1 MDDIFSDPKD
11 DAEKEGDSNIEWKKS
26 GIDKHER
33 LTLKINV
40 REANLYN
47 AAKANDLKAK
57 NKARTPLDV
66 PKGFKKVSRKIR
78 DSMDEEEDE
87 DDYILVPVFEDMR
100 ESSLMRALSEE
111 EKKILQQNENINN
124 VRLQENIGREAVI
137 ERAEKVVMQA
147 GLGRADARVLNEER
161 LKAGKVSVDEVVAEA
176 VKQLQD
182 EMPQYITFGMSHYY
196 SEPKRVRFQSEGGKF
211 IDADAI
217 ATAFA
222 ETTVLQDE
230 CEIQHLMG
238 DIEDNREHRDPAK
251 TPAVPIDELV
261 RVTDE
266 RLATGNDEERSRA
279 WLFAL
284 FDQLDDIAEATKN
297 NLEPLVTALDTTLQN
312 SSATIG
318 NSATTDAGNSSNNA
332 NANDA
337 RSRIIFLIAD
347 ALFPAS
353 ESSQTSEPSASAAL
367 RELMLNP
374 TATSLDYMP
383 AIDVLRAHD
392 LTICR

>member
-1 MDDIFSDPKD
+1 MGLF
-11 DAEKEGDSNIEWKKS
+11 DSLKNMFAH
-26 GIDKHER
+26 HEHHHGASIGQP
-33 LTLKINV
+33 LTLTDT
-40 REANLYN
+40 
-47 AAKANDLKAK
+47 KAVLAFIVLHQHL
-57 NKARTPLDV
+57 A
-66 PKGFKKVSRKIR
+66 
-78 DSMDEEEDE
+78 
-87 DDYILVPVFEDMR
+87 DMR
-100 ESSLMRALSEE
+100 
-111 EKKILQQNENINN
+111 K
-124 VRLQENIGREAVI
+124 
-137 ERAEKVVMQA
+137 
-147 GLGRADARVLNEER
+147 
-161 LKAGKVSVDEVVAEA
+161 VAEA

-211 IDADAI
+211 IDADVI

-230 CEIQHLMG
+230 CKIQHLMG

-261 RVTDE
+261 RVTNE

-332 NANDA
+332 NAGDA
-337 RSRIIFLIAD
+337 RSRIISLIAD
-347 ALFPAS
+347 ALFPAA
-353 ESSQTSEPSASAAL
+353 ESSQTSESSASAAL

-383 AIDVLRAHD
+383 AIDVLRAHG

>member
-1 MDDIFSDPKD
+1 MGLF
-11 DAEKEGDSNIEWKKS
+11 DSLKNMFAH
-26 GIDKHER
+26 HEHHHGASIGQS
-33 LTLKINV
+33 LTL
-40 REANLYN
+40 AD
-47 AAKANDLKAK
+47 AKA
-57 NKARTPLDV
+57 
-66 PKGFKKVSRKIR
+66 
-78 DSMDEEEDE
+78 
-87 DDYILVPVFEDMR
+87 ILAFIVVHQQLADMR
-100 ESSLMRALSEE
+100 
-111 EKKILQQNENINN
+111 
-124 VRLQENIGREAVI
+124 
-137 ERAEKVVMQA
+137 KV
-147 GLGRADARVLNEER
+147 AD
-161 LKAGKVSVDEVVAEA
+161 A

-222 ETTVLQDE
+222 ETTALQDE

-261 RVTDE
+261 RVTNE

-318 NSATTDAGNSSNNA
+318 NSATTDAGSSSSNNA
-332 NANDA
+332 NAGDA
-337 RSRIIFLIAD
+337 RSRIISLIAD
-347 ALFPAS
+347 ALFPAA
-353 ESSQTSEPSASAAL
+353 ESSKTSEPSASAAL

-383 AIDVLRAHD
+383 AIDVLRAHG

>member
-1 MDDIFSDPKD
+1 MGLF
-11 DAEKEGDSNIEWKKS
+11 DSLKNMFAH
-26 GIDKHER
+26 HEHHHGASIGQP
-33 LTLKINV
+33 LTL
-40 REANLYN
+40 AD
-47 AAKANDLKAK
+47 AKAVLAFIVVHQQL
-57 NKARTPLDV
+57 A
-66 PKGFKKVSRKIR
+66 
-78 DSMDEEEDE
+78 
-87 DDYILVPVFEDMR
+87 DMR
-100 ESSLMRALSEE
+100 
-111 EKKILQQNENINN
+111 
-124 VRLQENIGREAVI
+124 
-137 ERAEKVVMQA
+137 KV
-147 GLGRADARVLNEER
+147 AD
-161 LKAGKVSVDEVVAEA
+161 A

-318 NSATTDAGNSSNNA
+318 NSATTDAGNSNNNA
-332 NANDA
+332 NAGDA
-337 RSRIIFLIAD
+337 RSRIISLIAD
-347 ALFPAS
+347 ALFPAA
-353 ESSQTSEPSASAAL
+353 ESSKTSEPSASAAL

-383 AIDVLRAHD
+383 AIDVLRAHG

>member
-1 MDDIFSDPKD
+1 MGLF
-11 DAEKEGDSNIEWKKS
+11 DSLKNMFAH
-26 GIDKHER
+26 HEHHHGASIGQP
-33 LTLKINV
+33 LTL
-40 REANLYN
+40 AD
-47 AAKANDLKAK
+47 AKA
-57 NKARTPLDV
+57 
-66 PKGFKKVSRKIR
+66 
-78 DSMDEEEDE
+78 
-87 DDYILVPVFEDMR
+87 ILAFIVVHQQLADMR
-100 ESSLMRALSEE
+100 
-111 EKKILQQNENINN
+111 
-124 VRLQENIGREAVI
+124 
-137 ERAEKVVMQA
+137 KV
-147 GLGRADARVLNEER
+147 AD
-161 LKAGKVSVDEVVAEA
+161 A
-176 VKQLQD
+176 VKQLQN

-196 SEPKRVRFQSEGGKF
+196 SGPKRVRFQSEGGKF

-261 RVTDE
+261 RVTNE

-332 NANDA
+332 NAGDA
-337 RSRIIFLIAD
+337 RSRIISLIAD
-347 ALFPAS
+347 ALFPAA
-353 ESSQTSEPSASAAL
+353 ESSKTSEPSASAAI

-383 AIDVLRAHD
+383 AIDVLRAHG

>member
-1 MDDIFSDPKD
+1 MQKCFLKSLGVIHFLSYSSNHLSQKNSAHAFVNIRSRRSMNHSLIFGTTVSGRCSRLCPSPKEDIIGLF
-11 DAEKEGDSNIEWKKS
+11 DSLKNMFAH
-26 GIDKHER
+26 HEHHHGASIGQS
-33 LTLKINV
+33 LTL
-40 REANLYN
+40 AD
-47 AAKANDLKAK
+47 AKA
-57 NKARTPLDV
+57 
-66 PKGFKKVSRKIR
+66 
-78 DSMDEEEDE
+78 
-87 DDYILVPVFEDMR
+87 ILAFIVVHQQLADMR
-100 ESSLMRALSEE
+100 
-111 EKKILQQNENINN
+111 
-124 VRLQENIGREAVI
+124 
-137 ERAEKVVMQA
+137 KV
-147 GLGRADARVLNEER
+147 AD
-161 LKAGKVSVDEVVAEA
+161 A

-222 ETTVLQDE
+222 ETTVLQNE

-261 RVTDE
+261 RVTNE

-332 NANDA
+332 NAGDA
-337 RSRIIFLIAD
+337 RSRIISLIAD
-347 ALFPAS
+347 ALFPAA
-353 ESSQTSEPSASAAL
+353 ESSQTSEYSASAAI

-383 AIDVLRAHD
+383 AIDVLRAHG

>member
-1 MDDIFSDPKD
+1 MGLF
-11 DAEKEGDSNIEWKKS
+11 DSLKNMFAH
-26 GIDKHER
+26 HEHHHGASIGQS
-33 LTLKINV
+33 LTL
-40 REANLYN
+40 AD
-47 AAKANDLKAK
+47 AKA
-57 NKARTPLDV
+57 
-66 PKGFKKVSRKIR
+66 
-78 DSMDEEEDE
+78 
-87 DDYILVPVFEDMR
+87 ILAFIVVHQQLADMR
-100 ESSLMRALSEE
+100 
-111 EKKILQQNENINN
+111 
-124 VRLQENIGREAVI
+124 
-137 ERAEKVVMQA
+137 KV
-147 GLGRADARVLNEER
+147 AD
-161 LKAGKVSVDEVVAEA
+161 A

-230 CEIQHLMG
+230 CKIQHLMG

-266 RLATGNDEERSRA
+266 RLAAGNDEGQRRA

-312 SSATIG
+312 SSAT
-318 NSATTDAGNSSNNA
+318 
-332 NANDA
+332 
-337 RSRIIFLIAD
+337 R
-347 ALFPAS
+347 
-353 ESSQTSEPSASAAL
+353 
-367 RELMLNP
+367 
-374 TATSLDYMP
+374 
-383 AIDVLRAHD
+383 
-392 LTICR
+392 

>member
-1 MDDIFSDPKD
+1 MGLF
-11 DAEKEGDSNIEWKKS
+11 DSLKNMFAH
-26 GIDKHER
+26 HEHHHGASIGQS
-33 LTLKINV
+33 LTL
-40 REANLYN
+40 AD
-47 AAKANDLKAK
+47 AKA
-57 NKARTPLDV
+57 
-66 PKGFKKVSRKIR
+66 
-78 DSMDEEEDE
+78 
-87 DDYILVPVFEDMR
+87 ILAFIVVHQQLADMR
-100 ESSLMRALSEE
+100 
-111 EKKILQQNENINN
+111 
-124 VRLQENIGREAVI
+124 
-137 ERAEKVVMQA
+137 KV
-147 GLGRADARVLNEER
+147 AD
-161 LKAGKVSVDEVVAEA
+161 A

-266 RLATGNDEERSRA
+266 RLATGNDEEQSRA

-312 SSATIG
+312 SSATID

-332 NANDA
+332 NAGDA
-337 RSRIIFLIAD
+337 RSRIISLIAD
-347 ALFPAS
+347 ALFPAA
-353 ESSQTSEPSASAAL
+353 ESSKTSEPSASRRHPRTDAQSHRNIARLHASHRRTARPRSHYLPVSLRSQSVVHTAVVHMAVIHAAH
-367 RELMLNP
+367 
-374 TATSLDYMP
+374 TARNLLCTNHCVRTTRTHYFSSFSNFSSAFNNESTCPL
-383 AIDVLRAHD
+383 ARTL
-392 LTICR
+392 

>member
-1 MDDIFSDPKD
+1 MGLF
-11 DAEKEGDSNIEWKKS
+11 DSLKNMFAH
-26 GIDKHER
+26 HEHHHGASIGQP
-33 LTLKINV
+33 LTLTDT
-40 REANLYN
+40 
-47 AAKANDLKAK
+47 KAVLAFIVLHQHL
-57 NKARTPLDV
+57 A
-66 PKGFKKVSRKIR
+66 
-78 DSMDEEEDE
+78 
-87 DDYILVPVFEDMR
+87 DMR
-100 ESSLMRALSEE
+100 
-111 EKKILQQNENINN
+111 K
-124 VRLQENIGREAVI
+124 
-137 ERAEKVVMQA
+137 
-147 GLGRADARVLNEER
+147 
-161 LKAGKVSVDEVVAEA
+161 VAEA

-261 RVTDE
+261 RVTNE
-266 RLATGNDEERSRA
+266 RFAAGNDEGQRRA

-297 NLEPLVTALDTTLQN
+297 NLEPLAAALDTTLRSN
-312 SSATIG
+312 SAAIGESATAGTGTG
-318 NSATTDAGNSSNNA
+318 NSNDA
-332 NANDA
+332 NAGDA
-337 RSRIIFLIAD
+337 RSRIISLIAD
-347 ALFPAS
+347 ALFPAA
-353 ESSQTSEPSASAAL
+353 ESSKTSKSSASAAI

-383 AIDVLRAHD
+383 AIDVLRAHG

>member
-1 MDDIFSDPKD
+1 MGLF
-11 DAEKEGDSNIEWKKS
+11 DSLKNMFAH
-26 GIDKHER
+26 HEHHHGASIGQP
-33 LTLKINV
+33 LTL
-40 REANLYN
+40 AD
-47 AAKANDLKAK
+47 AKAVLAFIVVHQQL
-57 NKARTPLDV
+57 A
-66 PKGFKKVSRKIR
+66 
-78 DSMDEEEDE
+78 
-87 DDYILVPVFEDMR
+87 DMR
-100 ESSLMRALSEE
+100 
-111 EKKILQQNENINN
+111 
-124 VRLQENIGREAVI
+124 
-137 ERAEKVVMQA
+137 KV
-147 GLGRADARVLNEER
+147 AD
-161 LKAGKVSVDEVVAEA
+161 A

-332 NANDA
+332 NAGDA
-337 RSRIIFLIAD
+337 RSRIISLIAD

-353 ESSQTSEPSASAAL
+353 ESSQTSESSASAAI

-383 AIDVLRAHD
+383 AIDVLRAHG
-392 LTICR
+392 LTIAGESEKSTGGSYGSGSCGTYRTELLCTNHCVRTTRTHYFSSFSNFSSAFNSESTCPLARTL

>member
-1 MDDIFSDPKD
+1 MGLF
-11 DAEKEGDSNIEWKKS
+11 DSLKNMFAH
-26 GIDKHER
+26 HEHHHGASIGQP
-33 LTLKINV
+33 LTL
-40 REANLYN
+40 AD
-47 AAKANDLKAK
+47 AKAVLAFIVVHQQL
-57 NKARTPLDV
+57 A
-66 PKGFKKVSRKIR
+66 
-78 DSMDEEEDE
+78 
-87 DDYILVPVFEDMR
+87 DMR
-100 ESSLMRALSEE
+100 
-111 EKKILQQNENINN
+111 
-124 VRLQENIGREAVI
+124 
-137 ERAEKVVMQA
+137 KV
-147 GLGRADARVLNEER
+147 AD
-161 LKAGKVSVDEVVAEA
+161 A

-261 RVTDE
+261 RVTNE
-266 RLATGNDEERSRA
+266 RFAAGNDEGQRRA

-297 NLEPLVTALDTTLQN
+297 NLEPLAAALDTTLRSN
-312 SSATIG
+312 SAAIGESATAGTGTG
-318 NSATTDAGNSSNNA
+318 NSNDA
-332 NANDA
+332 NAGDA
-337 RSRIIFLIAD
+337 RSRIISLIAD
-347 ALFPAS
+347 ALFPAA
-353 ESSQTSEPSASAAL
+353 ESSKTSKSSASAAI

-383 AIDVLRAHD
+383 AIDVLRAHG

>member
-1 MDDIFSDPKD
+1 MADVANSPSSKGDIMGLF
-11 DAEKEGDSNIEWKKS
+11 DSLKNMFAHHEHHHGG
-26 GIDKHER
+26 GIGQP
-33 LTLKINV
+33 LTL
-40 REANLYN
+40 AD
-47 AAKANDLKAK
+47 AKAVLAFIVVHQQL
-57 NKARTPLDV
+57 A
-66 PKGFKKVSRKIR
+66 
-78 DSMDEEEDE
+78 
-87 DDYILVPVFEDMR
+87 DMR
-100 ESSLMRALSEE
+100 
-111 EKKILQQNENINN
+111 
-124 VRLQENIGREAVI
+124 
-137 ERAEKVVMQA
+137 KV
-147 GLGRADARVLNEER
+147 AD
-161 LKAGKVSVDEVVAEA
+161 A

-182 EMPQYITFGMSHYY
+182 EMPQCITFGMSHYY

-261 RVTDE
+261 RVTNE
-266 RLATGNDEERSRA
+266 RLATGNDEEQSRA

-297 NLEPLVTALDTTLQN
+297 NLEPLATALDTTLQN

-332 NANDA
+332 NAGDA
-337 RSRIIFLIAD
+337 RYRIISLIAD
-347 ALFPAS
+347 ALFPAAESSKTS
-353 ESSQTSEPSASAAL
+353 ESSASAAI

-383 AIDVLRAHD
+383 AIDVLRAHG

>member
-1 MDDIFSDPKD
+1 MGLF
-11 DAEKEGDSNIEWKKS
+11 DSLKNMFAH
-26 GIDKHER
+26 HEHHHGASIGQP
-33 LTLKINV
+33 LTLTDT
-40 REANLYN
+40 
-47 AAKANDLKAK
+47 KAVLAFIVLHQHL
-57 NKARTPLDV
+57 A
-66 PKGFKKVSRKIR
+66 
-78 DSMDEEEDE
+78 
-87 DDYILVPVFEDMR
+87 DMR
-100 ESSLMRALSEE
+100 
-111 EKKILQQNENINN
+111 K
-124 VRLQENIGREAVI
+124 
-137 ERAEKVVMQA
+137 
-147 GLGRADARVLNEER
+147 
-161 LKAGKVSVDEVVAEA
+161 VAEA

-222 ETTVLQDE
+222 ETTALQDE

-332 NANDA
+332 NAGDA
-337 RSRIIFLIAD
+337 RSRIISLIAD
-347 ALFPAS
+347 ALFPAAESSKTS
-353 ESSQTSEPSASAAL
+353 ESSASAAI

>member
-1 MDDIFSDPKD
+1 MGLF
-11 DAEKEGDSNIEWKKS
+11 DSLKNMFAHHEHHHGG
-26 GIDKHER
+26 GIGQP
-33 LTLKINV
+33 LTL
-40 REANLYN
+40 AD
-47 AAKANDLKAK
+47 AKA
-57 NKARTPLDV
+57 
-66 PKGFKKVSRKIR
+66 
-78 DSMDEEEDE
+78 
-87 DDYILVPVFEDMR
+87 ILAFIVVHQQLADMR
-100 ESSLMRALSEE
+100 
-111 EKKILQQNENINN
+111 
-124 VRLQENIGREAVI
+124 
-137 ERAEKVVMQA
+137 KV
-147 GLGRADARVLNEER
+147 AD
-161 LKAGKVSVDEVVAEA
+161 A

-266 RLATGNDEERSRA
+266 RLTTGNDEEQSRA

-297 NLEPLVTALDTTLQN
+297 NLEPLATALDTTLQN

-332 NANDA
+332 NAGDA
-337 RSRIIFLIAD
+337 RYRIISLIAD
-347 ALFPAS
+347 ALFPAAESSKTS
-353 ESSQTSEPSASAAL
+353 ESSASAAI

-383 AIDVLRAHD
+383 AIDVLRAHG
-392 LTICR
+392 LAICR

>member
-1 MDDIFSDPKD
+1 MGLF
-11 DAEKEGDSNIEWKKS
+11 DSLKNMFAH
-26 GIDKHER
+26 HEHHHGASIGQP
-33 LTLKINV
+33 LTLTDT
-40 REANLYN
+40 
-47 AAKANDLKAK
+47 KAVLAFIVVHQQL
-57 NKARTPLDV
+57 T
-66 PKGFKKVSRKIR
+66 
-78 DSMDEEEDE
+78 
-87 DDYILVPVFEDMR
+87 DMR
-100 ESSLMRALSEE
+100 
-111 EKKILQQNENINN
+111 
-124 VRLQENIGREAVI
+124 
-137 ERAEKVVMQA
+137 KV
-147 GLGRADARVLNEER
+147 AD
-161 LKAGKVSVDEVVAEA
+161 A

-261 RVTDE
+261 RVTNE

-332 NANDA
+332 NAGDA
-337 RSRIIFLIAD
+337 RSRIISLIAD
-347 ALFPAS
+347 ALFPAA
-353 ESSQTSEPSASAAL
+353 ESSQTSESSASAAI

-383 AIDVLRAHD
+383 AIDVLRAHG

>member
-1 MDDIFSDPKD
+1 MEPV
-11 DAEKEGDSNIEWKKS
+11 S
-26 GIDKHER
+26 GSRSLAD
-33 LTLKINV
+33 
-40 REANLYN
+40 
-47 AAKANDLKAK
+47 AKA
-57 NKARTPLDV
+57 
-66 PKGFKKVSRKIR
+66 
-78 DSMDEEEDE
+78 
-87 DDYILVPVFEDMR
+87 ILAFIVVHQQLADMR
-100 ESSLMRALSEE
+100 
-111 EKKILQQNENINN
+111 
-124 VRLQENIGREAVI
+124 
-137 ERAEKVVMQA
+137 KV
-147 GLGRADARVLNEER
+147 AD
-161 LKAGKVSVDEVVAEA
+161 A

-230 CEIQHLMG
+230 CKIQHLMG

-261 RVTDE
+261 RVTNE

-297 NLEPLVTALDTTLQN
+297 NLEPLVTALDTTLQTAPLLLATPPLPTPATAATMPMPAMHVPV
-312 SSATIG
+312 SS
-318 NSATTDAGNSSNNA
+318 
-332 NANDA
+332 
-337 RSRIIFLIAD
+337 LIAD
-347 ALFPAS
+347 ALFPAA
-353 ESSQTSEPSASAAL
+353 ESSKTSKSSASAAI

-383 AIDVLRAHD
+383 AIDVLRAHG

>member
-1 MDDIFSDPKD
+1 MGLF
-11 DAEKEGDSNIEWKKS
+11 DSLKNMFAH
-26 GIDKHER
+26 HEHHHGASIGQP
-33 LTLKINV
+33 LTLTDT
-40 REANLYN
+40 
-47 AAKANDLKAK
+47 KALLAFIVLHQHL
-57 NKARTPLDV
+57 A
-66 PKGFKKVSRKIR
+66 
-78 DSMDEEEDE
+78 
-87 DDYILVPVFEDMR
+87 DMR
-100 ESSLMRALSEE
+100 
-111 EKKILQQNENINN
+111 K
-124 VRLQENIGREAVI
+124 
-137 ERAEKVVMQA
+137 
-147 GLGRADARVLNEER
+147 
-161 LKAGKVSVDEVVAEA
+161 VAEA

-238 DIEDNREHRDPAK
+238 DIEDNREHRDPSK

-266 RLATGNDEERSRA
+266 RLATGNNEEQSRA

-297 NLEPLVTALDTTLQN
+297 NLEPLVTALNTTQQN

-332 NANDA
+332 NAGDA
-337 RSRIIFLIAD
+337 RSRIISLIAD
-347 ALFPAS
+347 ALFPAAESSKTS
-353 ESSQTSEPSASAAL
+353 ESSASAAI

-383 AIDVLRAHD
+383 AIDVLRAHG

>member
-1 MDDIFSDPKD
+1 MGLF
-11 DAEKEGDSNIEWKKS
+11 DSLKNMFAH
-26 GIDKHER
+26 HEHHHGASIGQS
-33 LTLKINV
+33 LTL
-40 REANLYN
+40 AD
-47 AAKANDLKAK
+47 AKA
-57 NKARTPLDV
+57 
-66 PKGFKKVSRKIR
+66 
-78 DSMDEEEDE
+78 
-87 DDYILVPVFEDMR
+87 ILAFIVVHQQLADMR
-100 ESSLMRALSEE
+100 
-111 EKKILQQNENINN
+111 
-124 VRLQENIGREAVI
+124 
-137 ERAEKVVMQA
+137 KV
-147 GLGRADARVLNEER
+147 AD
-161 LKAGKVSVDEVVAEA
+161 A

-222 ETTVLQDE
+222 ETTVLQNE

-261 RVTDE
+261 RVTNE

-332 NANDA
+332 NAGDA
-337 RSRIIFLIAD
+337 RSRIISLIAD
-347 ALFPAS
+347 ALFPAA

-383 AIDVLRAHD
+383 AIDVLRAHG

>member
-1 MDDIFSDPKD
+1 MSTSEVSPETPLNKGQRAEAAIPTNVRVYLGLSGKTQKALGEALGITKSAMSMKMCGKVGWSVSDLVTTADFLGVTPSALMDDTILSKAEAGYAKSAEYGVF
-11 DAEKEGDSNIEWKKS
+11 AEKPGALVGAGSPRFLVSPFNPDAPVEGGIS
-26 GIDKHER
+26 GVAKGALAGFVPSGVPSGAGSLSMPSKHDGIGVSGRSQAHE
-33 LTLKINV
+33 TLGAMTTVI
-40 REANLYN
+40 
-47 AAKANDLKAK
+47 
-57 NKARTPLDV
+57 
-66 PKGFKKVSRKIR
+66 
-78 DSMDEEEDE
+78 
-87 DDYILVPVFEDMR
+87 MR
-100 ESSLMRALSEE
+100 
-111 EKKILQQNENINN
+111 
-124 VRLQENIGREAVI
+124 
-137 ERAEKVVMQA
+137 
-147 GLGRADARVLNEER
+147 
-161 LKAGKVSVDEVVAEA
+161 
-176 VKQLQD
+176 
-182 EMPQYITFGMSHYY
+182 MSHYY

-261 RVTDE
+261 RVTNE
-266 RLATGNDEERSRA
+266 RLATGNDEEQSRA

-297 NLEPLVTALDTTLQN
+297 NLEPLATALDTTLQN

-332 NANDA
+332 NAGDA
-337 RSRIIFLIAD
+337 RYRIISLIAD
-347 ALFPAS
+347 ALFPAAESSKTS
-353 ESSQTSEPSASAAL
+353 ESSASAAI

-383 AIDVLRAHD
+383 AIDVLRAHG
-392 LTICR
+392 LAICR

>member
-1 MDDIFSDPKD
+1 MGLF
-11 DAEKEGDSNIEWKKS
+11 DSLKNMFAH
-26 GIDKHER
+26 HEHHHGASIGQS
-33 LTLKINV
+33 LTL
-40 REANLYN
+40 AD
-47 AAKANDLKAK
+47 AKA
-57 NKARTPLDV
+57 
-66 PKGFKKVSRKIR
+66 
-78 DSMDEEEDE
+78 
-87 DDYILVPVFEDMR
+87 ILAFIVVHQQLADMR
-100 ESSLMRALSEE
+100 
-111 EKKILQQNENINN
+111 
-124 VRLQENIGREAVI
+124 
-137 ERAEKVVMQA
+137 KV
-147 GLGRADARVLNEER
+147 AD
-161 LKAGKVSVDEVVAEA
+161 A

-222 ETTVLQDE
+222 ETTALQDE

-261 RVTDE
+261 RVTNE

-318 NSATTDAGNSSNNA
+318 NSATTDAGSSSSNNA
-332 NANDA
+332 NAGDA
-337 RSRIIFLIAD
+337 RSRIISLIAD
-347 ALFPAS
+347 ALFPAAESSKTS
-353 ESSQTSEPSASAAL
+353 ESSASAAI

-383 AIDVLRAHD
+383 AIDVLRAHG

>member
-1 MDDIFSDPKD
+1 MGLF
-11 DAEKEGDSNIEWKKS
+11 DSLKNMFAH
-26 GIDKHER
+26 HEHHHGASIGQP
-33 LTLKINV
+33 LTL
-40 REANLYN
+40 AD
-47 AAKANDLKAK
+47 AKAVLAFIVVHQQL
-57 NKARTPLDV
+57 A
-66 PKGFKKVSRKIR
+66 
-78 DSMDEEEDE
+78 
-87 DDYILVPVFEDMR
+87 DMR
-100 ESSLMRALSEE
+100 
-111 EKKILQQNENINN
+111 
-124 VRLQENIGREAVI
+124 
-137 ERAEKVVMQA
+137 KV
-147 GLGRADARVLNEER
+147 AD
-161 LKAGKVSVDEVVAEA
+161 A

-230 CEIQHLMG
+230 CKIQHLMG

-261 RVTDE
+261 RVTNE

-332 NANDA
+332 NAGDA
-337 RSRIIFLIAD
+337 RSRIISLIAD
-347 ALFPAS
+347 ALFPAA
-353 ESSQTSEPSASAAL
+353 ESSQTSEYSASAAI

-383 AIDVLRAHD
+383 AIDVLRAHG

>member
-1 MDDIFSDPKD
+1 MGLF
-11 DAEKEGDSNIEWKKS
+11 DSLKNMFAH
-26 GIDKHER
+26 HEHHHGASIGQS
-33 LTLKINV
+33 LTL
-40 REANLYN
+40 AD
-47 AAKANDLKAK
+47 AKA
-57 NKARTPLDV
+57 
-66 PKGFKKVSRKIR
+66 
-78 DSMDEEEDE
+78 
-87 DDYILVPVFEDMR
+87 ILAFIVVHQQLADMR
-100 ESSLMRALSEE
+100 
-111 EKKILQQNENINN
+111 
-124 VRLQENIGREAVI
+124 
-137 ERAEKVVMQA
+137 KV
-147 GLGRADARVLNEER
+147 AD
-161 LKAGKVSVDEVVAEA
+161 A

-222 ETTVLQDE
+222 ETTALQDE

-261 RVTDE
+261 RVTNE

-332 NANDA
+332 NAGDA
-337 RSRIIFLIAD
+337 RSRIISLIAD
-347 ALFPAS
+347 ALFPAAESSKTS
-353 ESSQTSEPSASAAL
+353 ESSASAAI

-383 AIDVLRAHD
+383 AIDVLRAHG

>member
-1 MDDIFSDPKD
+1 MGLF
-11 DAEKEGDSNIEWKKS
+11 DSLKNMFAH
-26 GIDKHER
+26 HEHHGTR
-33 LTLKINV
+33 IGQPLTL
-40 REANLYN
+40 AD
-47 AAKANDLKAK
+47 AKALLAFIVVHQHL
-57 NKARTPLDV
+57 A
-66 PKGFKKVSRKIR
+66 
-78 DSMDEEEDE
+78 
-87 DDYILVPVFEDMR
+87 DMR
-100 ESSLMRALSEE
+100 
-111 EKKILQQNENINN
+111 
-124 VRLQENIGREAVI
+124 
-137 ERAEKVVMQA
+137 KVA
-147 GLGRADARVLNEER
+147 A
-161 LKAGKVSVDEVVAEA
+161 A

-182 EMPQYITFGMSHYY
+182 EMPQFITFGMSHYY

-266 RLATGNDEERSRA
+266 RLATGNDEEQSRA

-332 NANDA
+332 NAGDA
-337 RSRIIFLIAD
+337 RSRIISLIAD

-353 ESSQTSEPSASAAL
+353 ESSQTSESSASAAI

-383 AIDVLRAHD
+383 AIDVLRAHG

>member
-1 MDDIFSDPKD
+1 MGLF
-11 DAEKEGDSNIEWKKS
+11 DSLKNMFAR
-26 GIDKHER
+26 HEHHHGASIGQS
-33 LTLKINV
+33 LTL
-40 REANLYN
+40 AD
-47 AAKANDLKAK
+47 AKA
-57 NKARTPLDV
+57 
-66 PKGFKKVSRKIR
+66 
-78 DSMDEEEDE
+78 
-87 DDYILVPVFEDMR
+87 ILAFIVVHQQLADMR
-100 ESSLMRALSEE
+100 
-111 EKKILQQNENINN
+111 
-124 VRLQENIGREAVI
+124 
-137 ERAEKVVMQA
+137 KV
-147 GLGRADARVLNEER
+147 AD
-161 LKAGKVSVDEVVAEA
+161 A

-261 RVTDE
+261 RVTNE
-266 RLATGNDEERSRA
+266 RLAAGNDEGQRRA

-297 NLEPLVTALDTTLQN
+297 NLEPLAAALDTTLRSN
-312 SSATIG
+312 SAAIGESAAAGTGTG
-318 NSATTDAGNSSNNA
+318 NSNDA
-332 NANDA
+332 NAGDA
-337 RSRIIFLIAD
+337 RSRIISLIAD

-353 ESSQTSEPSASAAL
+353 ESSQTSEYSASAAI
-367 RELMLNP
+367 RELILDSN
-374 TATSLDYMP
+374 ATSLDYMP
-383 AIDVLRAHD
+383 AIDVLRAHG